1 MRTNYNTNAN
11 TLNKNLEMVT
21 YMQEICSEEPFMVI
35 KTKYGVGK
43 FHFEKVIIHDNQ
55 ILLQFHIVD
64 DKQYKDTKSI
74 VSHFGKTCFISS
86 INYLEAYRYE
96 ASC

>member
-1 MRTNYNTNAN
+1 MKNNYKTNAN
-11 TLNKNLEMVT
+11 TLSNKLEMVA

-43 FHFEKVIIHDNQ
+43 FHFEKALIHENQ
-55 ILLQFHIVD
+55 LLLEFHIVD
-64 DKQYKDTKSI
+64 DGQYKDTKSI
-74 VSHFGKTCFISS
+74 VSNFGKTCFISS
-86 INYLEAYRYE
+86 LNYLEAYRYE